1 MVNQKNIIVIV
12 LGCLFFGGVIGWMIR
27 GNDGAETHEH
37 IAEDGTVYT
46 CSMHPQ
52 IRQNEPG
59 QCPICGMALTPLSQ
73 GASGGD
79 PYIFE
84 MTAEAAALS
93 NVMTTRVKSGNAENQ
108 IRLTGKIKADEQ
120 RIYNLAANYSGR
132 IDQLYVNFTGQEI
145 KKGQKLATIYS
156 PDLVNAQKELL
167 ETAKMKASNPL
178 LYEAAKEKLRLW
190 KMSDAQ
196 ISAMEQKNEVQ
207 TQFDIFSEASGVVV
221 SRNISMGDF
230 VNRGTVLFEI
240 VDLSSVWV
248 LLDAYES
255 DLAAIKVGDNVI
267 FTLQAIPGREFPAKV
282 TYIDPMLNPNTRTLS
297 IRAEAK
303 NTGMLLKPE
312 MFVNGLIKTSG
323 VETMGGLIV
332 PKSAILWTGKRSV
345 VYIQKGNKEAPAFE
359 MREVTLGPR
368 AGESYLIAA
377 GLEEGEEVVTNGV
390 FSIDAAAQLGGN
402 YSMMGKPVSKTIQV
416 PEAFKN
422 QLGEVLK
429 TYILLKDVLI
439 QSDPRATQTQ
449 ADKFLTNLLKVEMS
463 LLEKNAHD
471 VWMPLFGGLKT
482 NLENLKKSD
491 DLATQRIFFQ
501 KISDGM
507 IESVDYFGVTEAS
520 VYKQYCPMADNDKGA
535 YWLSLEKEIKNPYF
549 GAAMLTCGEVK
560 GEYKAEMDWA
570 KPKNVAP
577 IHLH

>member
-1 MVNQKNIIVIV
+1 MLKQRNIIVII
-12 LGCLFFGGVIGWMIR
+12 LGCLFIGGVIGWMIR
-27 GNDGAETHEH
+27 GNGDAETHEH

-73 GASGGD
+73 GPSGGD

-93 NVMTTRVKSGNAENQ
+93 NVMTTRVKSGKAENK
-108 IRLTGKIKADEQ
+108 IRLTGKIKVDEK
-120 RIYNLAANYSGR
+120 RIFNLTANYSGR

-167 ETAKMKASNPL
+167 ETAKMKAANPA

-190 KMSDAQ
+190 KMSEAQ
-196 ISAMEQKNEVQ
+196 ISEMEQKNEVQ
-207 TQFDIFSEASGVVV
+207 TQFDIFSEVSGVVV

-230 VNRGTVLFEI
+230 VNRGSVLFEV

-255 DLAAIKVGDNVI
+255 DLSGIRVGDQVS
-267 FTLQAIPGREFPAKV
+267 FTLQAVPGREFEAKV
-282 TYIDPMLNPNTRTLS
+282 SYIDPMLNPDTRALS

-303 NTGMLLKPE
+303 NPGMLLKPE

-323 VETMGGLIV
+323 VETVGGLTV

-345 VYIQKGNKEAPAFE
+345 VYVQKGNKEAPAFE

-390 FSIDAAAQLGGN
+390 FSIDAAAQLIGN
-402 YSMMGKPVSKTIQV
+402 YSMMGKPVSKTMEA

-422 QLGEVLK
+422 QLAAVLNA
-429 TYILLKDVLI
+429 YILLKDALI
-439 QSDPRATQTQ
+439 QSDPKETQNQ
-449 ADKFLTNLLKVEMS
+449 ADKTLSNLLLVEMS
-463 LLEKNAHD
+463 LLEENAHD
-471 VWMPLFGGLKT
+471 VWMPLYGGLKT

-491 DLATQRIFFQ
+491 DLATQRTLFQ
-501 KISDGM
+501 KTSEGM
-507 IESVDYFGVTEAS
+507 IESVDHFGVTQVV

-535 YWLSLEKEIKNPYF
+535 YWLSLEKEIRNPYF
-549 GAAMLTCGEVK
+549 GEAMMTCGEVK
-560 GEYKAEMDWA
+560 GEYLAGESASKAQ
-570 KPKNVAP
+570 KVNPV
-577 IHLH
+577 HRH